1 VVEEQ
6 ASLIESL
13 KKDSSAQESSLCSL
27 KVDHER
33 LQKDNQILARAV
45 NIQQERQNQAENEL
59 KAAHQYRENA
69 ENQMK
74 KLEQI
79 IVSLRYHLTQQHT
92 SYGNEFLHNR
102 PPDVF

>member
-13 KKDSSAQESSLCSL
+13 KKDSSGLESSMCSL
-27 KVDHER
+27 KSDHER
-33 LQKDNQILARAV
+33 LVKDNQILARAV

-79 IVSLRYHLTQQHT
+79 IVSLRYHLSHQQP

-102 PPDVF
+102 SPDVF